1 MRAVSGITGRKHGVC
16 ASGVPCPDEPDD
28 PVLLTTKQAE
38 DALRAIAAPGAPTA
52 AVLPRLRPP
61 RDVYRPCTLAS
72 ALLRL
77 VHSFMLR
84 LRTCLLLILLVGCTT
99 EPMAPINDQ
108 DVGELLPSDLTLSV
122 LLQGQPGDVHGDGS
136 GIASIRATGTN
147 VSSFRFRFENGGAFF
162 SNSGE
167 LTYTF
172 TKEGTNSHRI
182 TAFFF
187 SETQNTDSISQ
198 DVTVY
203 VDPRPSGQGVL
214 VWSDEFDY
222 EGPVDPSKWHHQV
235 IPIQG
240 DSWANN
246 ELQHYTDRVENS
258 YVRDGTLRI
267 VAKRESYTYAGIEK
281 SYTSARLNSKFVFRY
296 GRVDIRA
303 RLPGEQG
310 TWPAF
315 WTLGANIDEV
325 GNFHGNAYGSV
336 GWPACGEIDIMEQN
350 GWNKNNLIGHLHWG
364 DTQTGAYHISGGT
377 RSVSGVSSTF
387 NLYSLIWTE
396 DSIQILLNDELFYE
410 APNTVGMPF
419 DNPHYLLL
427 NIAMGGTLG
436 GAIPAGFSQAVMEV
450 DYIRIYQ

>member
-1 MRAVSGITGRKHGVC
+1 MGEG
-16 ASGVPCPDEPDD
+16 
-28 PVLLTTKQAE
+28 
-38 DALRAIAAPGAPTA
+38 GAP
-52 AVLPRLRPP
+52 VLPRPPPLCDLGPSRTRVPALNRALNPPILR
-61 RDVYRPCTLAS
+61 R
-72 ALLRL
+72 
-77 VHSFMLR
+77 
-84 LRTCLLLILLVGCTT
+84 RTCLFLILLVGCTT
-99 EPMAPINDQ
+99 EPTALVDDEDPGD
-108 DVGELLPSDLTLSV
+108 LLLTDLTLSV
-122 LLQGQPGDVHGDGS
+122 HLQGQPGEVYGDGS
-136 GIASIRATGTN
+136 GVAFLQATGTN
-147 VSSFRFRFENGGAFF
+147 VSSVRFRFENGGTFF
-162 SNSGE
+162 SDSGE

-172 TKEGTNSHRI
+172 TEEGTNSHRV
-182 TAFFF
+182 TAFYF
-187 SETQNTDSISQ
+187 SETQHTDSVSR

-203 VDPRPSGQGVL
+203 VGPAPSGERVL

-235 IPIQG
+235 VPIQG

-267 VAKRESYTYAGIEK
+267 VAKRESYSYAGIEK

-315 WTLGANIDEV
+315 WTLGANIDEI

-350 GWNKNNLIGHLHWG
+350 GWDKNNLIGHLHWG
-364 DTQTGAYHISGGT
+364 DTQTGAYQSSGGT
-377 RSVSGVSSTF
+377 RSVTAASSTF

-396 DSIQILLNDELFYE
+396 DAIQILLNDELFYE

-427 NIAMGGTLG
+427 NIAMGGNLG
-436 GAIPAGFSQAVMEV
+436 GAIPAGFSQAVMEI